1 MKLLFLYYFLIIIY
15 WKLDAVIFNFKW
27 LFLQWSAQFFF
38 GLYIFWLTVLCNF
51 FLIGCDFV
59 ISCNI
64 SVSVRT
70 ENTGICLLSLV
81 GHSSTLMKFGFIYK
95 NIISR
100 WMLPCR
106 PIATASERTLSLL
119 THDAAFL
126 TVHTGSPAA
135 SMILLSFLT
144 PEDMI
149 ISRERVWNREWN
161 VSGLQLV
168 IVDDVGVLCF
178 FWASLEAEARVLMR
192 W

>member
-1 MKLLFLYYFLIIIY
+1 M
-15 WKLDAVIFNFKW
+15 AVFAMI
-27 LFLQWSAQFFF
+27 SPVFF
-38 GLYIFWLTVLCNF
+38 GLYIFWLTVLSNF

-81 GHSSTLMKFGFIYK
+81 WTQQYTDECGFIYK

-135 SMILLSFLT
+135 SWYYYPSSLQRIWLY
-144 PEDMI
+144 PEKECETENEMCLDC
-149 ISRERVWNREWN
+149 SWW
-161 VSGLQLV
+161 
-168 IVDDVGVLCF
+168 
-178 FWASLEAEARVLMR
+178 
-192 W
+192 